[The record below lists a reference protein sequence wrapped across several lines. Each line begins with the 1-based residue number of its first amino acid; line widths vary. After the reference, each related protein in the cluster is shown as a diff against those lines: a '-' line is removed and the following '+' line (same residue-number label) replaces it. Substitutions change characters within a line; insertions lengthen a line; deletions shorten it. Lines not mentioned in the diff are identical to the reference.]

1 MSVLR
6 LLAPLFLA
14 LCVASPLLLPSH
26 ALGAE
31 DEEEE
36 QTKSDKSDEKD
47 YDEMT
52 PMEVRLQAV
61 RLRKKI
67 AKLDRTD
74 TAAAYGFA
82 LRRESR
88 YFIGGGLG
96 LVGLT
101 MASSGIALAVAPN
114 DKLVPLMASIGIPV
128 GLGIVVAGLPAMIL
142 APRLLGWYAKN
153 GPAPSHLA
161 RLKLQNRWRMEE
173 LRVRRDTS
181 LIATAFF
188 GAATG
193 LTMAVWGG
201 RDRAGA
207 NGVVG
212 SNYDPG
218 DAVIALSFLTVTSA
232 TGVMGLLWALQ
243 HRDARMNK
251 HRLFVMPTVAMG
263 PETAHRT
270 AAQRI
275 DGVAPSTGMA
285 VRGALTF
292 TF

>member
-1 MSVLR
+1 MSALR
-6 LLAPLFLA
+6 PLALLLLS
-14 LCVASPLLLPSH
+14 LCVAALLVSPRS

-31 DEEEE
+31 DTEEET
-36 QTKSDKSDEKD
+36 TKKEEPEEKE

-52 PMEVRLQAV
+52 PMEVRLDAV
-61 RLRKKI
+61 RLRKAI
-67 AKLDRTD
+67 SKLDKTD

-88 YFIGGGLG
+88 YFVGGGLG
-96 LVGLT
+96 VVGIT
-101 MASSGIALAVAPN
+101 MASSGILLAAAPN
-114 DKLVPLMASIGIPV
+114 DEIVPLMASIGVPL
-128 GLGIVVAGLPAMIL
+128 GLGIVVAGLPAMIM
-142 APRLLGWYAKN
+142 APRFLGWYAKN

-188 GAATG
+188 GAATV

-212 SNYDPG
+212 TNYDPG

-232 TGVMGLLWALQ
+232 TGATGLVWSLQYTDAL
-243 HRDARMNK
+243 MNK

-263 PETAHRT
+263 PEVTPLS

-275 DGVAPSTGMA
+275 DGMAPSTGMA